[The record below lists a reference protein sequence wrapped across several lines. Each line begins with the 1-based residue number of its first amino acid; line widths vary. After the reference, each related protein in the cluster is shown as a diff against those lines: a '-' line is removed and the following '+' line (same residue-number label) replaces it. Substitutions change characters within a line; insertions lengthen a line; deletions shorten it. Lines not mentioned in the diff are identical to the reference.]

1 MANISERSNN
11 EIEEVLYLYSN
22 MVYKIALTYTKNIQ
36 LAEDV
41 FQTTFLK
48 YMESEKELDTEEH
61 RKAWL
66 IKVTLNECK
75 RIYRSAYFKRT
86 VPLEDIYMAQ
96 EEETDQIFNEV
107 MKLPLKYRKVIH
119 LFYYEELSIKQIS
132 SLLEMK
138 ESTVTSQLTRARQKL
153 KKVLIEGGYDYA

>member
-11 EIEEVLYLYSN
+11 EIDEVINLYSN
-22 MVYKIALTYTKNIQ
+22 MVYKIALAYTKNIPS
-36 LAEDV
+36 AEDV

-48 YMESEKELDTEEH
+48 YMESGKEFETEEH

-66 IKVTLNECK
+66 IKVALNECK
-75 RIYRSAYFKRT
+75 RIYRSAYFRHT

-96 EEETDQIFNEV
+96 EEESDQIFNEV

-132 SLLEMK
+132 ELLELK
-138 ESTVTSQLTRARQKL
+138 ESTVTSQLTRARQQL
-153 KKVLIEGGYDYA
+153 KRFLLEGGYDYA